1 MLPITAYTLLQS
13 IEILANVVQ
22 LFARRCVGGIEAN
35 TARCESYVE
44 QSISLVTAL
53 VPRIGYDRAAAI
65 ARKAYESGRTVRE
78 VVLAEKLLPPD
89 ELDQILK

>member
-1 MLPITAYTLLQS
+1 MLPVTAYNLLQS
-13 IEILANVVQ
+13 IEILAKVVQ
-22 LFARRCVGGIEAN
+22 LFARRCVSGIEAN
-35 TARCESYVE
+35 AARCESYVE

-53 VPRIGYDRAAAI
+53 VPRIGYDRAATI

-78 VVLAEKLLPPD
+78 VVLAEELLPPD

>member
-1 MLPITAYTLLQS
+1 
-13 IEILANVVQ
+13 
-22 LFARRCVGGIEAN
+22 
-35 TARCESYVE
+35 
-44 QSISLVTAL
+44 

-78 VVLAEKLLPPD
+78 VVLAEELLPPD